1 MPIRYLT
8 VHFFRNMCRRQYRK
22 KTVQISEQQF
32 KEFTDNR
39 HDIERFLSQNLGNDV
54 KLFINKTEIEHNKV
68 ISPDN
73 ILKDMIARNESMQ
86 ELVDRMNLKIN
97 Y

>member
-1 MPIRYLT
+1 MSETIPQKDGTNCTIS
-8 VHFFRNMCRRQYRK
+8 V
-22 KTVQISEQQF
+22 ISEQQF

-39 HDIERFLSQNLGNDV
+39 HDIESFLSQNLENDI